1 MRDVIRVLRAE
12 RESAWAESHGA
23 VAVSC
28 AKSSPDSAAR
38 REDVGAVLF
47 RIVGWVNH
55 MVMACKTT
63 ALPAFSIASDHW
75 G

>member
-1 MRDVIRVLRAE
+1 MGDGIRVLCAE
-12 RESAWAESHGA
+12 GESAWAESHWA

-28 AKSSPDSAAR
+28 AKATPDSAAR

-47 RIVGWVNH
+47 RIVGRVTYL
-55 MVMACKTT
+55 VMASKTT
-63 ALPAFSIASDHW
+63 ALPAFSPASDNR